1 MLLLPAWAVAP
12 PLPEDVSIVRT
23 ASGYEAAVEILKAPT
38 AALAADL
45 ACIPSA
51 HVRLLDVAAR
61 MDVPV
66 VLFGTVSAAIP
77 QAALQG
83 LRLAN
88 QAELAQVLR
97 ELLTP
102 PPTPAEAPKP
112 VAPAQSQAAPAR
124 LTSAKTPAP
133 VPPPRRAIPVPG
145 EPKSAARSSEALTPE
160 ELRALLGDTP

>member
-1 MLLLPAWAVAP
+1 MLLLPAWAVVP

-23 ASGYEAAVEILKAPT
+23 ASGYEAAVEILRAPT

-66 VLFGTVSAAIP
+66 VLFGTVAAAIP

-112 VAPAQSQAAPAR
+112 VAPAQSPPAR